1 MDGGEHGRD
10 AVSDAARLVPHGL
23 VALGVLTVVALV
35 IEWVAFGILRDSTPA
50 SQLVGEFL
58 VTLTAGGAL
67 AYGGY
72 WITTRDYPLEL
83 YPRIARWC
91 LGGIVGFLAINLV
104 IMAVSPTP
112 TLRGNVAWARGTA
125 TFGALGGLLL
135 GIIEAR
141 SIQRARRAER
151 AVARA
156 EYAERQQQWF
166 DYLNGLLRHE
176 VLNKANVIEGYAALV
191 AEDVDDPVLRE
202 RLEVI
207 RRNSDEMAEVI
218 EDVRVLIHTT
228 EDPETLSAID
238 LVPIVRDAIADVR
251 DRPERVHVEAALPSD
266 APVSADALLPRVF
279 SNLLDNA
286 VEHSDSD
293 DVAID
298 VTIEERPEEVL
309 VTVSD
314 DGPGIPDDE
323 RATLFERSDNT
334 GSTHGLGLYLVRHL
348 VDRYDGDVALT
359 DTGSGGTTFT
369 VSLPRADVADNAV
382 DDSNTTD
389 DAPGESLLR

>member
-1 MDGGEHGRD
+1 MHPARTMDRGERD
-10 AVSDAARLVPHGL
+10 RDGVSDAARLVPHGL
-23 VALGVLTVVALV
+23 VALGALALVALV
-35 IEWVAFGILRDSTPA
+35 AEWLAFGMLDGTTAPR
-50 SQLVGEFL
+50 QLVGEFL
-58 VTLTAGGAL
+58 ISLALAAAL

-72 WITTRDYPLEL
+72 WITTRDYSVDL

-91 LGGIVGFLAINLV
+91 LCGLLGFLLFNLL
-104 IMAVSPTP
+104 IMMISPAPTP
-112 TLRGNVAWARGTA
+112 RANVAWARGTA
-125 TFGALGGLLL
+125 VLGAFGGLLL
-135 GIIEAR
+135 GIVEAR

-202 RLEVI
+202 RLDVI

-218 EDVRVLIHTT
+218 EDVRVLIHAT
-228 EDPETLSAID
+228 EEPDELSAVD
-238 LVPIVRDAIADVR
+238 LVPIVRNAIADVR
-251 DRPERVHVEAALPSD
+251 DRTERVHVEADLPSD

-286 VEHSDSD
+286 VEHSDTG

-298 VTIEERPEEVL
+298 VTIDEHPDEVL

-323 RATLFERSDNT
+323 RSSLFERSDNT

-359 DTGSGGTTFT
+359 ETGPGGTTFT
-369 VSLPRADVADNAV
+369 VALPRADTANDG
-382 DDSNTTD
+382 
-389 DAPGESLLR
+389 DAPDESPLR